1 MGRILWHTCRELCV
15 SKQKELQIAGFL
27 RIDNLSFQFI
37 ILLLTTSDA
46 KSKKDKIDNRWQF
59 IVLYNVRY
67 MQDKETGKTTE
78 RNINS

>member
-1 MGRILWHTCRELCV
+1 MGRILWHTCRDLCV

-59 IVLYNVRY
+59 IVLNTLYVVTCRIKREGKL
-67 MQDKETGKTTE
+67 QKE
-78 RNINS
+78 I